1 MNKKNVKILSTCHRF
16 TATIDRMSFTV
27 MKERRHFYDSIQNK
41 IFICITSVVSI
52 LVILTT
58 LLIYANS
65 SNVIKQSAMT
75 FMSTTLHTVNRQIQ
89 DLHTRTVNILL
100 KIAIN
105 STVRTI
111 IPLNPDLASY
121 EEFEQ
126 YREIDNLIR
135 NYIAEESYIERIVII
150 RSDGRVFFSGSPIMM
165 REEALELYNT
175 CLQYEGD
182 TFFTVSGN
190 MYFYRPIYTSDD
202 GQGAIVLA
210 DLNEETIDSIFQRS
224 SFTNMDI
231 FIMTQNGRLF
241 SQTPSNTINI
251 ENVNKVLST
260 PLQHRNS
267 DPQEIRI
274 EKEKYL
280 STMETIPDTGL
291 TSVCFVSYLNLF
303 SDSFK
308 ILYIAIA
315 LIILSIGISI
325 LISYFLSRLI
335 TKDLRSLRI
344 SMLKISQGKI
354 KERTKIPKA
363 AEIKDL
369 AVIFNNMMDKM
380 DELIRETAKKEIDKQ
395 KLEQDYLT
403 MQIQPHFIYNTL
415 NLIKIMAL
423 KNHENEMADAV
434 TALVELLRAVTGK
447 TERYTSLENEVN
459 YARQYVCLHDFRNEC
474 SISLDVDM
482 EKGIEETRVPT
493 LILQPLV
500 ENACLH
506 GFEGCKCGI
515 ISIRAFRKEGK
526 VNIQVKDD
534 GCGFETD
541 ASRNGRLYG
550 IGISNVI
557 ERMQLLYGQS
567 FTFNIQSSRNK
578 GTVVELIF

>member
-16 TATIDRMSFTV
+16 TATIDRMRFTV

-52 LVILTT
+52 LVFLTT
-58 LLIYANS
+58 LLIYANT

-126 YREIDNLIR
+126 YRELDNLIR

-190 MYFYRPIYTSDD
+190 MYCYRPIYTIDD

-260 PLQHRNS
+260 PSQHRNS

>member
-16 TATIDRMSFTV
+16 TATIDKMRFTV

-190 MYFYRPIYTSDD
+190 MYCYRPIYTIDD

-241 SQTPSNTINI
+241 SRTPSNIIDIGNA
-251 ENVNKVLST
+251 NKVLST
-260 PLQHRNS
+260 PQHINS

-274 EKEKYL
+274 KKEKYL
-280 STMETIPDTGL
+280 STMETIPGTGL

-308 ILYIAIA
+308 ILYIAIV

-380 DELIRETAKKEIDKQ
+380 DDLIRETAKKEIDKQ

>member
-16 TATIDRMSFTV
+16 TATIDRMRFTV

-52 LVILTT
+52 LVFLTT
-58 LLIYANS
+58 LLIYANT

-190 MYFYRPIYTSDD
+190 MYCYRPIYTIDD

-260 PLQHRNS
+260 PSQHRNS